1 MMALLQWKVVEMTP
15 VVERD
20 RVEELKGVKDEVAVV
35 VRMLKIDMN
44 MLLKMA
50 IIILTARSKTA
61 IMTETDFHFRHLK
74 TLLWLTIRNK
84 VKLYRF

>member
-1 MMALLQWKVVEMTP
+1 MTP

-35 VRMLKIDMN
+35 VRMLKIDMI
-44 MLLKMA
+44 MLLKTA

>member
-1 MMALLQWKVVEMTP
+1 MTP

-35 VRMLKIDMN
+35 VRMLKIDMI

-50 IIILTARSKTA
+50 MIILTARSKTA
-61 IMTETDFHFRHLK
+61 IMTETDFHFCHLK

-84 VKLYRF
+84 VKKYHRRWR

>member
-1 MMALLQWKVVEMTP
+1 MTP

-35 VRMLKIDMN
+35 VRMLKIDMI

-50 IIILTARSKTA
+50 IIILTKTA
-61 IMTETDFHFRHLK
+61 IMTETDFHFCHLK

-84 VKLYRF
+84 VK

>member
-1 MMALLQWKVVEMTP
+1 MTP

-20 RVEELKGVKDEVAVV
+20 RVGELKGVKDEVAVV
-35 VRMLKIDMN
+35 LMMLKMT
-44 MLLKMA
+44 

-74 TLLWLTIRNK
+74 T
-84 VKLYRF
+84 

>member
-1 MMALLQWKVVEMTP
+1 MTP

-35 VRMLKIDMN
+35 VRMLKIDMI

-50 IIILTARSKTA
+50 MIIDQR
-61 IMTETDFHFRHLK
+61 R
-74 TLLWLTIRNK
+74 R
-84 VKLYRF
+84 

>member
-1 MMALLQWKVVEMTP
+1 MTP
-15 VVERD
+15 VLERD

-35 VRMLKIDMN
+35 VRMLKIDMI

-50 IIILTARSKTA
+50 IIILTARS
-61 IMTETDFHFRHLK
+61 K